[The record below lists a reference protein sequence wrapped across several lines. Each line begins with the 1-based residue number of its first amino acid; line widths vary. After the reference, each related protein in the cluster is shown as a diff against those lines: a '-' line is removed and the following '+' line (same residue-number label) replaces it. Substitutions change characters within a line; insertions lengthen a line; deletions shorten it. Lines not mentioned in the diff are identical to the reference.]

1 MFHLIG
7 WLIIAC
13 EIGFW
18 VFVLAG
24 LCSRYVWNK
33 KKLGT
38 FLLICT
44 PIVDLILLIVT
55 VIDLKNGAVA
65 TTIHGI
71 AAVYIGVS
79 IAFGH
84 RMIQWADGH
93 FNYRFGNGGKPVKI
107 KYGKAH
113 ARKERAGWYRHLLSL
128 FIGGGIL
135 VSITLYINNDAQT
148 ESLMRIMLL
157 WSLILIIDFVI
168 SFSYTLFPK
177 KQKV

>member
-1 MFHLIG
+1 MIG

-18 VFVLAG
+18 VVVLAG
-24 LCSRYVWNK
+24 LFSRYILK
-33 KKLGT
+33 KRKLGI
-38 FLLICT
+38 FLLVCT
-44 PIVDLILLIVT
+44 PVVDLLLLMFTIF
-55 VIDLKNGAVA
+55 DLKNGAVA
-65 TTIHGI
+65 TALHGI

-93 FNYRFGNGGKPVKI
+93 FHYRFGDGKKPVKI

-113 ARKERAGWYRHLLSL
+113 ARKERKAWYRHLLSL

-135 VSITLYINNDAQT
+135 ISITLYINNEAQT
-148 ESLMRIMLL
+148 EALMHIMLL
-157 WSLILIIDFVI
+157 WSLIVVIDFMI

-177 KQKV
+177 KQKA